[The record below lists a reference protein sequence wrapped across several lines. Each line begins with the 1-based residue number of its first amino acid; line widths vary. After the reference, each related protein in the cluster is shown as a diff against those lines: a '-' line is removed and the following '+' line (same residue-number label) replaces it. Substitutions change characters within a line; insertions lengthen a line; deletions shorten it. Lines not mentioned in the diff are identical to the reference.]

1 MASLALEK
9 LRQWLVGTNYCIC
22 HVARENQNTASFFWV
37 KIVVNGGLRL
47 INFYTVF

>member
-1 MASLALEK
+1 MEE
-9 LRQWLVGTNYCIC
+9 RINYCICIC
-22 HVARENQNTASFFWV
+22 HVARENPAFFFWV